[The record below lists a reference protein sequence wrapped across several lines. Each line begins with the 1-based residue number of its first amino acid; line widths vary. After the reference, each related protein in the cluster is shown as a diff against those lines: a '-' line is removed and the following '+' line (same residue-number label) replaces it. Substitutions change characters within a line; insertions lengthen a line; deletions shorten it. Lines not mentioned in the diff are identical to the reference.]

1 LTISI
6 TLVITGFVRFYLK
19 IVLTKLNEDH
29 PVNKSELVSAI
40 AKEADITKEM
50 AHRVLDATLKSIE
63 SALKA
68 GEQVSLVGF
77 GSFLVRERA
86 ARLGRNPKTGEPM
99 QISASKSPVFK
110 AGKLLKDSVN

>member
-1 LTISI
+1 MPI
-6 TLVITGFVRFYLK
+6 TLAITGFIRFLSK
-19 IVLTKLNEDH
+19 NILTKQNKDT

-50 AHRVLDATLKSIE
+50 SHRVLDATLKSIE

-99 QISASKSPVFK
+99 QIKASKSPVFK